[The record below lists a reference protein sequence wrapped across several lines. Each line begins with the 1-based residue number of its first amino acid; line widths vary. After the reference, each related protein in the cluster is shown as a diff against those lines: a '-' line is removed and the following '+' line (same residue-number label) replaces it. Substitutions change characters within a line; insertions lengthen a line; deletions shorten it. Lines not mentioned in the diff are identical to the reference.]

1 MKAFLGLSFAA
12 LLFVGFSA
20 AAQMLAPGLWEQ
32 TVVFKTPSGKTGKAM
47 AATPDDRK
55 ATEPTNPSSG
65 LGMDPTGSTF
75 NVCVSKED
83 AARAVGPRMADSDCA
98 QEATQRSANSLKV
111 KWKCTGSNPSTGEG
125 EITFAGDKAYSANA
139 VVTTIVQGKPERIRL
154 VQSGHWLSANCGPIR
169 PGARGKPW
177 RRDQAGIVG

>member
-1 MKAFLGLSFAA
+1 MKAFPGLSFAA
-12 LLFVGFSA
+12 ILLVGFSA
-20 AAQMLAPGLWEQ
+20 AAQTQAPGLWEQ
-32 TVVFKTPSGKTGKAM
+32 TVVFKARSSEAGKAM

-55 ATEPTNPSSG
+55 APEPINPSSR

-83 AARAVGPRMADSDCA
+83 AARAVGPRMAHSDCA
-98 QEATQRSANSLKV
+98 QEATQHSANSLKV
-111 KWKCTGSNPSTGEG
+111 KWKCIGSDPSTGEG

-139 VVTTIVQGKPERIRL
+139 VVTTIVQGKPERIRF

-177 RRDQAGIVG
+177 RRDQAGVVG